1 MQLPYQEKWRVTIF
15 EFVPVYVWLVVAVMG
30 LLVASVINAIW
41 LRLASSWLRIGELGF
56 ENSFGT
62 AVMSTFVFAALW
74 TPMVLGGP
82 EFVRT
87 LTVRQAWFSFSP
99 PPASSTFSPDPSSC
113 MP

>member
-74 TPMVLGGP
+74 TPMVLGLWTGIR
-82 EFVRT
+82 EDT
-87 LTVRQAWFSFSP
+87 YG
-99 PPASSTFSPDPSSC
+99 TFSPDPSSC